1 MISHK
6 KNWKFNIVNKQL
18 ISRKKEYII
27 IMHMCVLDVV
37 FRYLVKLE
45 WPWKRLVLT
54 ISLHFEWMVLLL
66 LWRNGFQHWIPPEEK
81 VQNDGYAMRRVRSE
95 KNQAGHLLI
104 GCHIIHFN
112 VFFKS
117 NSYILRQ
124 WHLYC
129 WRFVWDLK
137 NFWRFWAISG
147 KNKIW

>member
-1 MISHK
+1 M
-6 KNWKFNIVNKQL
+6 NFNIANKQL
-18 ISRKKEYII
+18 ISRKKKITI

-112 VFFKS
+112 LFFLNLTHIYSDSDIFIADDSYGISRTFDVFEHFPAKT
-117 NSYILRQ
+117 
-124 WHLYC
+124 
-129 WRFVWDLK
+129 
-137 NFWRFWAISG
+137 
-147 KNKIW
+147 KIW